1 MGRTARLPAAPAPR
15 PVLTPAPP
23 VPAPPAPP
31 GVTSEGRRWER
42 EGETR
47 RGVAG
52 QDRLRLLLHSFIRL
66 FLHQGALWDKRGGDQ
81 SPRVRRGRT
90 GGSSASAAGTC
101 PRSARPV
108 GTGSG
113 LCCRTLSRC
122 QGRTSKELRWPCR
135 CQGDVRPGLRGEVAD
150 GTGEGRPTRGP
161 GAPGP
166 GLRTDAVG
174 SRREGRAGPAPGSG
188 LPFGP
193 PCGEGGRGRQVPSPQ
208 GFAQRP
214 FPGVRAPQ
222 ARCALPSVLPSA
234 EQGPS
239 RAFRGLI
246 PDPQPRLPPRGFSG
260 AGSGPCRKQNSR
272 PNPDPKRSSHHLFSA
287 SILSA
292 NALGLCRAP
301 AQLGAGHAVAAE
313 PTRPDLGAATGRRGS
328 QRQGVTWA
336 VEGGRVAWAWP
347 GPCWDGPSVGR
358 LCAPLRS
365 SESVHL
371 SICPWPIALGCLHG
385 PALVALSD
393 RERQAWMR
401 VWAGGRAT

>member
-1 MGRTARLPAAPAPR
+1 MGTSHRGSGGAG
-15 PVLTPAPP
+15 
-23 VPAPPAPP
+23 P
-31 GVTSEGRRWER
+31 GVRRR
-42 EGETR
+42 PPLAHA
-47 RGVAG
+47 RGVLALSGQGLACAVGHSRGAKAG
-52 QDRLRLLLHSFIRL
+52 R
-66 FLHQGALWDKRGGDQ
+66 
-81 SPRVRRGRT
+81 
-90 GGSSASAAGTC
+90 
-101 PRSARPV
+101 PRSCGGCAGARV
-108 GTGSG
+108 TSG
-113 LCCRTLSRC
+113 
-122 QGRTSKELRWPCR
+122 QGCGERW
-135 CQGDVRPGLRGEVAD
+135 
-150 GTGEGRPTRGP
+150 PTRGP

-166 GLRTDAVG
+166 GGRTDAVG

-193 PCGEGGRGRQVPSPQ
+193 PCGEGGRGSQVPSPQ

-214 FPGVRAPQ
+214 FPRVRAPR

-234 EQGPS
+234 ERGPS

-301 AQLGAGHAVAAE
+301 VQLGAGHAVAAE

-336 VEGGRVAWAWP
+336 VEGGCVAWAWP
-347 GPCWDGPSVGR
+347 GPCWGGPSVGR

-371 SICPWPIALGCLHG
+371 SICPCPQLWGACMDLPLWL
-385 PALVALSD
+385 
-393 RERQAWMR
+393 
-401 VWAGGRAT
+401 

>member
-1 MGRTARLPAAPAPR
+1 MGTSHRGSGGAGPGVRRRPPLAHARGVLALSGQGPACAVGHSRGAKAGRPRSCGGRAGARVTSSQGCGERWPTAR
-15 PVLTPAPP
+15 V
-23 VPAPPAPP
+23 
-31 GVTSEGRRWER
+31 R
-42 EGETR
+42 EGQREGQGLPGR
-47 RGVAG
+47 VAG
-52 QDRLRLLLHSFIRL
+52 QTP
-66 FLHQGALWDKRGGDQ
+66 W
-81 SPRVRRGRT
+81 
-90 GGSSASAAGTC
+90 AAG
-101 PRSARPV
+101 
-108 GTGSG
+108 
-113 LCCRTLSRC
+113 
-122 QGRTSKELRWPCR
+122 
-135 CQGDVRPGLRGEVAD
+135 
-150 GTGEGRPTRGP
+150 
-161 GAPGP
+161 
-166 GLRTDAVG
+166 
-174 SRREGRAGPAPGSG
+174 GRAGQGRPPGAGFRS
-188 LPFGP
+188 GP
-193 PCGEGGRGRQVPSPQ
+193 PCGEGGRGSQVPSPQ

-234 EQGPS
+234 ERGPS

-313 PTRPDLGAATGRRGS
+313 PTWPDLGAATGRRGS

-347 GPCWDGPSVGR
+347 GPCWGGPSVGR